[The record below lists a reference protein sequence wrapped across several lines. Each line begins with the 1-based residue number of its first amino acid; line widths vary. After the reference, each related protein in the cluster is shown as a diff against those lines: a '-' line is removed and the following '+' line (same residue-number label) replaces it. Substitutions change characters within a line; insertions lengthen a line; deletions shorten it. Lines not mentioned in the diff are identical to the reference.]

1 MGKFS
6 GPVLKL
12 FFVVLFMSLSVHTSS
27 NIEEKRET
35 DHWFQRLHYS
45 KQKLTRLHFYFHDI
59 VSGPAQTTMVVVPPA
74 KTGKPSHTS
83 FGQVNMFDNP
93 LTKGPEPTSELLG
106 RAQGLYGFASH
117 EDVSLLM
124 AMTIVL
130 TGGEHNGSS
139 FTVLGRNAV
148 IDSTR
153 EFPVVGGTGEFRLG
167 RGFATAKT
175 YFFNDTIA
183 IVEYNVVVIHY

>member
-1 MGKFS
+1 MGKFF

-12 FFVVLFMSLSVHTSS
+12 FFVVLFMSISVHTSS
-27 NIEEKRET
+27 NTEQKRET
-35 DHWFQRLHYS
+35 DPWFQKLQYS

-83 FGQVNMFDNP
+83 FGQVNMFDNL

-130 TGGEHNGSS
+130 TDGEYNGSS

-148 IDSTR
+148 TDSTR
-153 EFPVVGGTGEFRLG
+153 EFPVVGGTGKFRLG